1 MSGGW
6 PQQTLSARDRR
17 RYPVPAVN
25 EPLQLTISYED
36 GEDGFVIARIVE
48 VPAAMSQGRTRE
60 EARDNVLD
68 ALRELVL
75 SYLENGENGPLPE
88 GISTEALNITVT

>member
-1 MSGGW
+1 
-6 PQQTLSARDRR
+6 LS
-17 RYPVPAVN
+17 
-25 EPLQLTISYED
+25 ESLQLTVTYED
-36 GEDGFVIARIVE
+36 GEDGFVIARIRE

-75 SYLENGENGPLPE
+75 SYLENDENGPLPE
-88 GISTEALNITVT
+88 GISAEALNVTVN

>member
-1 MSGGW
+1 VSE
-6 PQQTLSARDRR
+6 S
-17 RYPVPAVN
+17 
-25 EPLQLTISYED
+25 LQLTVTYED
-36 GEDGFVIARIVE
+36 GEDGFVIARIRE

-75 SYLENGENGPLPE
+75 SYLENGESGPLPE
-88 GISTEALNITVT
+88 GMSAEALSVIVT